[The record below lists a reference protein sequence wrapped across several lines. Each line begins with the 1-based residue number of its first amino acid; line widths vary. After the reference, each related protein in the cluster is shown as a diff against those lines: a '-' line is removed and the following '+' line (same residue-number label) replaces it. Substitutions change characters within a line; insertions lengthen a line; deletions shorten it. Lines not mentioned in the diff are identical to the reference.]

1 LRLVSTAGLKK
12 ILWVSWTATTTNEWV
27 LKARVKRELLG
38 HCQSKGASI
47 LRSHHEETRELS
59 GERDNPRNNAR
70 CTQAKKTTH
79 GLDGQ
84 HEEVDTPRGRVYQND
99 RDKWRKYVHG
109 GPTLGSRTVKE
120 QNSRTVD
127 SNNIC
132 LKVNRSA
139 RVQRMNNVS
148 GPTLATETAV

>member
-1 LRLVSTAGLKK
+1 MPGAHRRRRPRMAWMDNIKR
-12 ILWVSWTATTTNEWV
+12 WTLPV
-27 LKARVKRELLG
+27 
-38 HCQSKGASI
+38 
-47 LRSHHEETRELS
+47 EE
-59 GERDNPRNNAR
+59 
-70 CTQAKKTTH
+70 
-79 GLDGQ
+79 
-84 HEEVDTPRGRVYQND
+84 YQND

-148 GPTLATETAV
+148 GATLATETAV

>member
-1 LRLVSTAGLKK
+1 MHTGEEDHAWPG
-12 ILWVSWTATTTNEWV
+12 WTTS
-27 LKARVKRELLG
+27 RGG
-38 HCQSKGASI
+38 HS
-47 LRSHHEETRELS
+47 
-59 GERDNPRNNAR
+59 
-70 CTQAKKTTH
+70 
-79 GLDGQ
+79 
-84 HEEVDTPRGRVYQND
+84 RGRVYQND

-148 GPTLATETAV
+148 GATLATETAV